1 MSLAEI
7 TTWTTAELD
16 FVLRDETGEVPEG
29 LFDGLSEAVVSIVQG
44 NVQGNAKLE
53 KRGEDVGIDIENATL
68 HVRFDQRET
77 AKLQGG
83 TRAKPKT
90 ADTQVNLYYEDTNRN
105 ATYETQLNVYR
116 NLHPQRLP

>member
-1 MSLAEI
+1 MAEI

-29 LFDGLSEAVVSIVQG
+29 LLDGLSEAVVSI
-44 NVQGNAKLE
+44 VQGNAKLE
-53 KRGEDVGIDIENATL
+53 KRGEDVGVDIESATL
-68 HVRFDQRET
+68 HVRFDQAET

-90 ADTQVNLYYEDTNRN
+90 ADTQVNLYYEDTSRN

>member
-1 MSLAEI
+1 MADI

-16 FVLRDETGEVPEG
+16 FVLRDEAGEVPEG

-44 NVQGNAKLE
+44 IEKLE
-53 KRGEDVGIDIENATL
+53 KRGEDVGIDREGATL
-68 HVRFDQRET
+68 HVRFDQGET

-90 ADTQVNLYYEDTNRN
+90 ADTQVNLCYDDTSRN
-105 ATYETQLNVYR
+105 ATYETQIMVYR